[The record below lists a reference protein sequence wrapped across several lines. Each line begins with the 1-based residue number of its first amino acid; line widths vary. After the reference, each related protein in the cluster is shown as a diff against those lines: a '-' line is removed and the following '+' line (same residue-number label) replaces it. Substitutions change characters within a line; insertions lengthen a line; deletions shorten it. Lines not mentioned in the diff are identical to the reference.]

1 MNLAAA
7 YYAADVALN
16 DARNKIEALLFAI
29 CPKWVSWRFI
39 APDGLEVFGAFD
51 NVRGAELLHKFGL
64 VTVIFHDHLA
74 GERIATCRC
83 NVREA

>member
-29 CPKWVSWRFI
+29 CPGWQTWRFLPV
-39 APDGLEVFGAFD
+39 AGVEVFGAFD
-51 NVRGAELLHKFGL
+51 NPRGAELLGKFGFETI
-64 VTVIFHDHLA
+64 VFHDHLA
-74 GERIATCRC
+74 SEQLITCRC
-83 NVREA
+83 VVREV